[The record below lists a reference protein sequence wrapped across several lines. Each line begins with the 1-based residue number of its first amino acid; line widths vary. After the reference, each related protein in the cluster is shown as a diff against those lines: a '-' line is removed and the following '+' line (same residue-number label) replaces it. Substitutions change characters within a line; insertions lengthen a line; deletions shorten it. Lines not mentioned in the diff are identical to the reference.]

1 MTNETDEISI
11 LAKKEN
17 LDLYIQCR
25 VTDSLHLRGV
35 EIQYY
40 ATDTLHP
47 GDATDNS

>member
-11 LAKKEN
+11 LAKKEA
-17 LDLYIQCR
+17 LDLYVRCH

-35 EIQYY
+35 EIQHY

-47 GDATDNS
+47 GDATYNS